1 MHARSSLNLE
11 ESDMSFKGT
20 LSSRVKMRVVKSED
34 EDSDIKAE
42 DEDSVDKSED
52 EDSVEKSEDED
63 SVVKSEMF
71 AGSAA
76 SPISQT

>member
-11 ESDMSFKGT
+11 ESDMSFSVKFVV
-20 LSSRVKMRVVKSED
+20 VKMRVVKSED